1 MSPPIPRLRL
11 FLFVLIAAAGLAR
24 PAAAQIIN
32 PVPNAYLFS
41 FLACNFETGCPN
53 PTEFARFT
61 WFGYSPLAAPALGPN
76 NYYNTFRSS
85 PVEIL
90 PLAYGGVGF
99 WEHVYLTSYRN
110 VYGQSGSFF
119 AFQDLD
125 PGNGQN
131 YGDIV
136 MVDAYVSGPTRNP
149 LVWEP
154 GLYTGLIA
162 APCNYSIACV
172 STPGAVDS
180 VRILVT
186 QSELSFPD
194 INDLV
199 RNKPETGEIGA
210 AGATPPAAVSTDIP
224 EPASALLL
232 GAGLA
237 ALGLRRRAE
246 AKGRKTRSPH
256 LDAGLCMA
264 PYPGV
269 DPPPP
274 QQPKTRTFFF

>member
-1 MSPPIPRLRL
+1 MSHAAWRRPLMLLAL
-11 FLFVLIAAAGLAR
+11 FAALALAR
-24 PAAAQIIN
+24 PAAAQIVN
-32 PVPNAYLFS
+32 PLPNGYLFS
-41 FLACNFETGCPN
+41 FLACNFEAGCPN

-61 WFGYSPLAAPALGPN
+61 WFGHAPLAAPALGPN
-76 NYYNTFRSS
+76 NYFNTFRSD

-125 PGNGQN
+125 PGNGQD
-131 YGDIV
+131 YGEVV

-162 APCNYSIACV
+162 APCNYGIACV
-172 STPGAVDS
+172 STPGAVES

-186 QSELSFPD
+186 EVDLAFPD
-194 INDLV
+194 INDRV
-199 RNKPETGEIGA
+199 RNKPDTGEIGQ
-210 AGATPPAAVSTDIP
+210 AGATPSAAAAAGIP

-232 GAGLA
+232 AAGLA
-237 ALGLRRRAE
+237 TLVARRR
-246 AKGRKTRSPH
+246 PH
-256 LDAGLCMA
+256 FPRRA
-264 PYPGV
+264 
-269 DPPPP
+269 
-274 QQPKTRTFFF
+274 